1 MAKIAVVADRDTA
14 VYFRLAG
21 IKDSYSVK
29 DPQEAERKLIE
40 IVQNPEIA
48 VIIITERLAEKIQH
62 IIAKITERR
71 LYPLIISVPNKQGP
85 IPRKIDPIAAL
96 IKRTVGVEI
105 RVE

>member
-1 MAKIAVVADRDTA
+1 MAKIAVIADRDTA

-21 IKDSYSVK
+21 IKDSYPVK

-40 IVQNPEIA
+40 IAQNPEIA
-48 VIIITERLAEKIQH
+48 VIIIAEILAEKLQH
-62 IIAKITERR
+62 TIAKITERR
-71 LYPLIISVPNKQGP
+71 LYPLIISIPDKHGP
-85 IPRKIDPIAAL
+85 IPRKIDPIAEL